1 MPPLSE
7 YQYCVLLTFRTAVR
21 EFLHWSAEQ
30 AEAVGLSAQQHQLL
44 LAVRAHPG
52 DQPPSISDLAGY
64 LLIRHHSTVGLV
76 NRVVEAGLVERRP
89 DQSDQ
94 RVIRVVL
101 TTKGKELIEK
111 LSEAHLREL
120 EHVAEQLGISEQ
132 VLEQLA
138 RDFAESL
145 TGQPMGSRNLG

>member
-30 AEAVGLSAQQHQLL
+30 SEAVGLSSQQHQLL

-52 DQPPSISDLAGY
+52 DQPPSIGDLSGY

-76 NRVVEAGLVERRP
+76 NRVVAAGLVERQP
-89 DQSDQ
+89 DPNDQ

-101 TTKGKELIEK
+101 TKKGRDVIDE
-111 LSEAHLREL
+111 LSESHLREL
-120 EHVAEQLGISEQ
+120 EHVGEQLGISEEL
-132 VLEQLA
+132 LEQLA
-138 RDFAESL
+138 REFAEQL
-145 TGQPMGSRNLG
+145 TGQPMGARNIE

>member
-7 YQYCVLLTFRTAVR
+7 YQYTVLLTFRTALR

-30 AEAVGLSAQQHQLL
+30 SEAVGLSPQQHQLL

-52 DQPPSISDLAGY
+52 DRPPSIGDLSGY

-76 NRVVEAGLVERRP
+76 NRVVAAGLVERQP
-89 DQSDQ
+89 DPRDQ

-101 TTKGKELIEK
+101 TRKGQDVIEQ

-120 EHVAEQLGISEQ
+120 EHVGGQLGISEEL
-132 VLEQLA
+132 LEQLA
-138 RDFAESL
+138 REFAEQL
-145 TGQPMGSRNLG
+145 TGLPIGTRHIG

>member
-7 YQYCVLLTFRTAVR
+7 YQYCVLLTFRTALR

-30 AEAVGLSAQQHQLL
+30 AEEVGLSPQQHQLL

-52 DQPPSISDLAGY
+52 DRPPSIGDLSGY

-76 NRVVEAGLVERRP
+76 NRVVAAGLVERRP
-89 DQSDQ
+89 DPDDQ

-101 TTKGKELIEK
+101 TDKGRELIER

-120 EHVAEQLGISEQ
+120 EHVGEQLGISEKL
-132 VLEQLA
+132 LEQLA
-138 RDFAESL
+138 RQFAESL
-145 TGQPMGSRNLG
+145 TGQPIGTRNIG

>member
-7 YQYCVLLTFRTAVR
+7 YQYSVLLTFRTAVR

-30 AEAVGLSAQQHQLL
+30 AEAVGLSSQQHQLL

-52 DQPPSISDLAGY
+52 DRPPSIGDLSSY

-76 NRVVEAGLVERRP
+76 NRVVAAGLVER
-89 DQSDQ
+89 QSDPTDQ

-101 TTKGKELIEK
+101 TDKGHDVIEQ
-111 LSEAHLREL
+111 LAEAHLAEL
-120 EHVAEQLGISEQ
+120 EHVADQLGISEEL
-132 VLEQLA
+132 LEQLA
-138 RDFAESL
+138 REFAESL
-145 TGQPMGSRNLG
+145 TGQPIGTRDLR